1 MSYLNKLRKSRSKA
15 QVAYQDFI
23 LHTRANKDGLFCFF
37 EGKDNAYYI
46 SRVKKYI
53 NQYHFINCG
62 GRENVLEVYKLINY
76 HREYDKYKKGFFI
89 DRDFNPPLS
98 PPNPE
103 IFETSCYSIEN
114 FYVSINVFQEILKNH
129 FHLSEISQEFDV
141 CTRLF
146 KERQQEFHNAV
157 ILFNAWY
164 ACLINRKNREQL
176 QTGVNLDDK
185 LPKGFIKF
193 ELDIITQ
200 EYNTETIKN
209 KFTKALEVSDEI
221 LQEKIKEFRD
231 CEQDKVFRGKYELE
245 FVLTIIELI
254 LQDSTITKKYIK
266 SKIKFAFG
274 EKISNEQALN
284 LFSDCAETPQIL
296 DDYLERV
303 IN

>member
-1 MSYLNKLRKSRSKA
+1 MSYLDELRKSRSKP
-15 QVAYQDFI
+15 QVAYQDFM
-23 LHTRANKDGLFCFF
+23 LHTRANKEGLFCFF

-46 SRVKKYI
+46 PRVKKYI
-53 NQYHFINCG
+53 EQYHVIPCG
-62 GRENVLEVYKLINY
+62 GREKVLEVYKLINH

-103 IFETSCYSIEN
+103 IFETPCYSIEN
-114 FYVSINVFQEILKNH
+114 FYVSVNVFQEIIKNN
-129 FHLSEISQEFDV
+129 FYLSEISTEFDI
-141 CTRLF
+141 CLKLF
-146 KERQQEFHNAV
+146 KERQKEFHQAV

-164 ACLINRKNREQL
+164 ACLIDKKNKAGL
-176 QTGVNLDDK
+176 QMIVNLSDK

-193 ELDIITQ
+193 ELDKITQ
-200 EYNTETIKN
+200 QYNIETIKN
-209 KFTKALEVSDEI
+209 KFTQALDLSDEI
-221 LQEKIKEFRD
+221 LQEKINEFTY

-254 LQDSTITKKYIK
+254 LKDSTTNNKYIK
-266 SKIKFAFG
+266 SKIKSTFG

-284 LFSDCAETPQIL
+284 LFSNYAETPQIL
-296 DDYLERV
+296 DDYLGRV